1 MKKRTH
7 LICALLLLLLLMGI
21 SSGCANGGSTVT
33 TTSTTNQTRQPEE
46 ATSTAAPQESVQ
58 STAAATPTA
67 DSDHSREIWEK
78 FLTSGEYKTH
88 LSNFAQ
94 SIGREIE
101 TNELEY
107 AIYDVNADDV
117 PELLIQ
123 FTSDTPFY
131 NTWLFT
137 LQKDSIQFVNEQY
150 GYGQYCYSPSQN
162 AVIGSPEWKPF
173 GGTGYWPFYRLN
185 GISFDSVSTL
195 EMSDNV
201 FYYIDAKN
209 VEKKISEA
217 EFDSYFAD
225 KVSLDWNRIG
235 SLQKVEHST
244 KPDLA
249 EYLGTDISSFVN
261 MTDGMKKLDTT
272 DGSEEYSNG
281 AITVSASYDSNSIC
295 FISIDKD
302 CDYSIKGI
310 EYGMSFETATE
321 LATQSCR
328 STEENL
334 SYYKY
339 FVMDDG
345 TKLSFHAEDEKVVD
359 SINLFTE

>member
-131 NTWLFT
+131 NTW
-137 LQKDSIQFVNEQY
+137 
-150 GYGQYCYSPSQN
+150 
-162 AVIGSPEWKPF
+162 
-173 GGTGYWPFYRLN
+173 
-185 GISFDSVSTL
+185 
-195 EMSDNV
+195 
-201 FYYIDAKN
+201 
-209 VEKKISEA
+209 
-217 EFDSYFAD
+217 
-225 KVSLDWNRIG
+225 
-235 SLQKVEHST
+235 
-244 KPDLA
+244 
-249 EYLGTDISSFVN
+249 
-261 MTDGMKKLDTT
+261 
-272 DGSEEYSNG
+272 
-281 AITVSASYDSNSIC
+281 
-295 FISIDKD
+295 
-302 CDYSIKGI
+302 
-310 EYGMSFETATE
+310 
-321 LATQSCR
+321 
-328 STEENL
+328 
-334 SYYKY
+334 
-339 FVMDDG
+339 
-345 TKLSFHAEDEKVVD
+345 
-359 SINLFTE
+359 